1 MKETTIIL
9 KAPNGLHARPA
20 SDLVKLAA
28 SFRASVFIEN
38 LTSKNKVN
46 SKSILQMLTLAAP
59 YGTELLV
66 VCTGPDEE
74 EALNRIV
81 AYLAELQG

>member
-1 MKETTIIL
+1 MKEKTIIL

-38 LTSKNKVN
+38 LTTKNKVN
-46 SKSILQMLTLAAP
+46 AKSILQMLTLAAP
-59 YGTELLV
+59 YGTELSIL
-66 VCTGPDEE
+66 CTGPDEE
-74 EALNRIV
+74 DALSRIV
-81 AYLAELQG
+81 TYLSELQG